1 MQGEVSLGVPVNG
14 EEKKMHVSCA
24 AYSFRDALNSKQM
37 TLEKFLEKSKEM
49 GLDGVEL
56 TAYYFPETSEEYLK
70 RLKRLAFRYGLD
82 ISGTA
87 VGNNFCQADPEKRR
101 EHIAMVKK
109 WLDIS
114 MILGAPCLRVFAG
127 SVPQGYTE
135 GEARKWTIEALKEC
149 AEYAGSKGVMLALE
163 NHGGITATADQ
174 TISLVKAVES
184 EWIGINLDCGNY
196 RQSPYQEIENTAPY
210 AITVHAKTHV
220 HTPSGIQELDYDRIL
235 QILKKAGYRGYI
247 TIEYEEKE
255 DPFVAVPR
263 FARQLLYLVR
273 KHEGV
278 PQ

>member
-1 MQGEVSLGVPVNG
+1 MQGEAALGVLANRE
-14 EEKKMHVSCA
+14 EEKMHISCA

-87 VGNNFCQADPEKRR
+87 VGNNFCQADSEKRR

-114 MILGAPCLRVFAG
+114 AILGAPCLRVFAG
-127 SVPQGYTE
+127 STPQGHTE
-135 GEARKWTIEALKEC
+135 EEARKWTIDALKEC
-149 AEYAGSKGVMLALE
+149 AEYASSKGVMLALE
-163 NHGGITATADQ
+163 NHGGITGTADQ
-174 TISLVKAVES
+174 TISLIKAVDS
-184 EWIGINLDCGNY
+184 EWVGINLDCGNY
-196 RQSPYQEIENTAPY
+196 RQSPYEEIEKTAPY
-210 AITVHAKTHV
+210 AITVHAKTHI
-220 HTPSGIQELDYDRIL
+220 HTPSGIRELDYDRII
-235 QILKKAGYRGYI
+235 QTLKGAGYRGYL

-263 FARQLLYLVR
+263 FARQLLHLVR
-273 KHEGV
+273 KYEGFS
-278 PQ
+278 